1 MGEAMVAWPESFEA
15 RVDVLLFE
23 PPSPPPPQLLLPDD
37 ERPPPL
43 EEETAEAAPWSMLWM
58 FLAWE
63 LQIWKRSNIS
73 PSVRYTN
80 VVFFTDS

>member
-15 RVDVLLFE
+15 RVDVLLCE
-23 PPSPPPPQLLLPDD
+23 PSPPPPQLLLPDD

-43 EEETAEAAPWSMLWM
+43 EEETASEAAPWSMLWM

-63 LQIWKRSNIS
+63 LQIWKRSNNSIS
-73 PSVRYTN
+73 YNTSFSFY
-80 VVFFTDS
+80 SGK